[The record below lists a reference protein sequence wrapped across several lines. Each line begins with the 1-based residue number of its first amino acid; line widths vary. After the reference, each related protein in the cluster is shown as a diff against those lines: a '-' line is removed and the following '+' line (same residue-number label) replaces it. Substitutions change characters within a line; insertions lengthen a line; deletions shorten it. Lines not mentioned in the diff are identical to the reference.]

1 MKPSDS
7 PSEIENKAAMW
18 VVKTTQ
24 RELTSQEN
32 EDFQSWLNASELH
45 KSTYY
50 RARQLWALTAN
61 KPRQQTVDNQ
71 QGMNKKRR
79 PRYIGLSIAAVVLV
93 SVLSMSIWYFQY
105 TQPVDYYAKT
115 GEIQHITLPDGSRV
129 DLDSGA
135 QLQLAFSPQY
145 RQVNLLRG
153 RAYFTVAPKTDTE
166 PRPFQ
171 VMAKNGITQALGT
184 EFSVDNENSKVAVSV
199 YQHSVKVSLFS
210 GQEMVIPAGNFT
222 RYQSDITPMTS
233 MVNSHSTVW
242 REGQIIF
249 QQQTFPE
256 VIAEINRYR
265 DKQIILLTE
274 ERVGHISGVLQIN
287 TLDSGLTHLVSSYG
301 LSVYEIPFF
310 TLIYWLL
317 IINIDIE

>member
-199 YQHSVKVSLFS
+199 YQHSVKVSLLS

-222 RYQSDITPMTS
+222 QYQSDITPMTS

-249 QQQTFPE
+249 Q
-256 VIAEINRYR
+256 
-265 DKQIILLTE
+265 
-274 ERVGHISGVLQIN
+274 
-287 TLDSGLTHLVSSYG
+287 
-301 LSVYEIPFF
+301 
-310 TLIYWLL
+310 
-317 IINIDIE
+317 

>member
-24 RELTSQEN
+24 QELTSQEN

-222 RYQSDITPMTS
+222 QYQSDITPMTS

-310 TLIYWLL
+310 TLIY
-317 IINIDIE
+317 

>member
-222 RYQSDITPMTS
+222 QYQSDITPMTS

-301 LSVYEIPFF
+301 LSVYEIP
-310 TLIYWLL
+310 
-317 IINIDIE
+317 

>member
-1 MKPSDS
+1 MKSSDS

-24 RELTSQEN
+24 RELTLQEN
-32 EDFQSWLNASELH
+32 EDFQSWLNASEQH
-45 KSTYY
+45 ASTYY

-61 KPRQQTVDNQ
+61 KPRQQPEDNQ
-71 QGMNKKRR
+71 QDMNKKRR
-79 PRYIGLSIAAVVLV
+79 PRYVGLSIAAAVLV
-93 SVLSMSIWYFQY
+93 SVLSISIWYFQY
-105 TQPVDYYAKT
+105 TQQVDYYAKT

-135 QLQLAFSPQY
+135 RLQLAFSPQY

-153 RAYFTVAPKTDTE
+153 RAYFSVAPKTGTE

-184 EFSVDNENSKVAVSV
+184 EFSVDNEDSKVAVSV
-199 YQHSVKVSLFS
+199 YQHSVKVSLLS

-222 RYQSDITPMTS
+222 QYQSEIMPITS

-265 DKQIILLTE
+265 DKQIILLADKQ
-274 ERVGHISGVLQIN
+274 VGHVSGVLQIN

-310 TLIYWLL
+310 TLIY
-317 IINIDIE
+317 

>member
-24 RELTSQEN
+24 RELTSQES
-32 EDFQSWLNASELH
+32 EDFQCWLNASELH

-61 KPRQQTVDNQ
+61 KPRQQTADNQ
-71 QGMNKKRR
+71 QGMNKKRQ
-79 PRYIGLSIAAVVLV
+79 PRYIGLSIASVVLV
-93 SVLSMSIWYFQY
+93 SVLTMSIWYFQY

-115 GEIQHITLPDGSRV
+115 GEIRHITLPDGSRV

-199 YQHSVKVSLFS
+199 YQHSVKVSLLS

-222 RYQSDITPMTS
+222 QYQSDITPMTS

-301 LSVYEIPFF
+301 LSVYETPFF
-310 TLIYWLL
+310 TLIY
-317 IINIDIE
+317 

>member
-32 EDFQSWLNASELH
+32 EDFQSWLNASEVH
-45 KSTYY
+45 ESTYY

-61 KPRQQTVDNQ
+61 KPRQQTTDNQ
-71 QGMNKKRR
+71 QGINKKRQ

-93 SVLSMSIWYFQY
+93 SVLSMSVWYFQY

-115 GEIQHITLPDGSRV
+115 GEIQRITLPDGSRV

-222 RYQSDITPMTS
+222 QYQSDITPMAS

-242 REGQIIF
+242 REGQIMF
-249 QQQTFPE
+249 QQQTFSE

-310 TLIYWLL
+310 TLIY
-317 IINIDIE
+317 

>member
-24 RELTSQEN
+24 RELTSQES
-32 EDFQSWLNASELH
+32 EDFQCWLNASELH

-50 RARQLWALTAN
+50 RAQQLWALTAN
-61 KPRQQTVDNQ
+61 KPRQQTADNQ
-71 QGMNKKRR
+71 QGMNKKRQ

-105 TQPVDYYAKT
+105 TQPADYYAKT

-199 YQHSVKVSLFS
+199 YQHSVKVSLLS

-222 RYQSDITPMTS
+222 QYQSDITPMTS
-233 MVNSHSTVW
+233 MVNSHSAVW

-310 TLIYWLL
+310 TLIY
-317 IINIDIE
+317 

>member
-32 EDFQSWLNASELH
+32 EDFQSWLNASEVH
-45 KSTYY
+45 ESTYY

-61 KPRQQTVDNQ
+61 KPRQQTANNQ
-71 QGMNKKRR
+71 QGINKKRQT
-79 PRYIGLSIAAVVLV
+79 RYIGLSIAAVVLV
-93 SVLSMSIWYFQY
+93 SVLSMSVWYFQY

-222 RYQSDITPMTS
+222 QYQSDITPMAS

-242 REGQIIF
+242 REGQIMF
-249 QQQTFPE
+249 QQQTFSE

-310 TLIYWLL
+310 TLIY
-317 IINIDIE
+317 

>member
-1 MKPSDS
+1 MERLVMKPSDS

-105 TQPVDYYAKT
+105 PQPVDYYAKT

-153 RAYFTVAPKTDTE
+153 RAYFTVVPKTDTE

-222 RYQSDITPMTS
+222 QYQSDITPMTS

-310 TLIYWLL
+310 TLIY
-317 IINIDIE
+317 